1 MFLENKKGIK
11 EVVMDYARLIEE
23 AFAQLN
29 EVDDFCEEYAE
40 TFGEELL
47 DIFRNYL
54 HVNDAHYNYGA
65 SKFVIWFDSD
75 KDYVYKIPFKVKY
88 NEYYGDYPNEVE
100 FVELEYDYCKKE
112 ADMYEEIADQDEEI
126 AKLFFLK
133 TEVVREMRD
142 GYLLYRQTACCS
154 CGIEYSGRKSIYKE
168 SLEKATGY
176 NQYLENLFPTEFF
189 DYIFKIYTTKAE
201 NLISRLV
208 KLVDSLDIN
217 DIHRNNVGFTAIGT
231 PVIFDYSGYYG

>member
-1 MFLENKKGIK
+1 
-11 EVVMDYARLIEE
+11 MDYARLIEE
-23 AFAQLN
+23 AFAELN

-47 DIFRNYL
+47 DIFRNDL

-88 NEYYGDYPNEVE
+88 NEYYEDYPDEVE

-112 ADMYEEIADQDEEI
+112 ADMYAEIEAEDEEI

-133 TEVVREMRD
+133 TEVARELRD

-154 CGIEYSGRKSIYKE
+154 CGIEYSGRRSIYKA

-176 NQYLENLFPTEFF
+176 NRHLENLFPTEFF
-189 DYIFKIYTTKAE
+189 DLIFKVYAFNAE
-201 NLISRLV
+201 NLIARLV

-217 DIHRNNVGFTAIGT
+217 DIHRNNVGLTETGT
-231 PVIFDYSGYYG
+231 PVVFDYSGYYG

>member
-1 MFLENKKGIK
+1 MFLEDKKGSK
-11 EVVMDYARLIEE
+11 GVAMDYAKLIEE
-23 AFAQLN
+23 AFAELN

-47 DIFRNYL
+47 DIFRNDL

-75 KDYVYKIPFKVKY
+75 KNYVYKIPFKVKY

-112 ADMYEEIADQDEEI
+112 ADMYEEITDQDEEI

-154 CGIEYSGRKSIYKE
+154 CGIEYSGRKSLYKE

-176 NQYLENLFPTEFF
+176 NQHLENLFPTEFF
-189 DYIFKIYTTKAE
+189 DYIFKVYTTKAE
-201 NLISRLV
+201 NLIARLV

-217 DIHRNNVGFTAIGT
+217 DIHRNNVGFTDIGT